1 MGSLNH
7 RTLLQFIEA
16 NDLPG
21 LRDYLINRSLN
32 VDDRDEVSSGD
43 GFFYKFQILKTN
55 MELD

>member
-1 MGSLNH
+1 MGSHNH

-32 VDDRDEVSSGD
+32 VDDRDEVSLGD
-43 GFFYKFQILKTN
+43 FFKNFKY
-55 MELD
+55 

>member
-21 LRDYLINRSLN
+21 LRDYLINRSQN
-32 VDDRDEVSSGD
+32 VDDRDEVSCGD
-43 GFFYKFQILKTN
+43 GFLTDF
-55 MELD
+55 